1 LPLDVVDWY
10 WLYEENMKTEYHS
23 DCKWMLY
30 YEKIFFNKKKWNFAI
45 CFLIKKLK
53 SYISVIYYQ

>member
-45 CFLIKKLK
+45 CFFN
-53 SYISVIYYQ
+53 